1 MITWRDID
9 KLQPIRTENL
19 PRHREITGADID
31 SRRIAGGMLFIA
43 RQGEHADGHE
53 FIGNALHNGAVAAI
67 VEEAWFTLASPAPD
81 WPLIVV
87 RNSDQSLRDLAGMIR
102 RKFNGPVL
110 GITGSNGKTT
120 TKEMTATVLSSE
132 YSVLST
138 PGNYNNL
145 WGLPLSILRAQ
156 PEHDFWILEHG
167 MNRPGEIAELC
178 HISRPNAGL
187 ITTISE
193 VHSANFDSLE
203 EIAAEKLSLF
213 HQLPVDGITFQ
224 NLDDPRICEYSPATT
239 HVVTYGSDPDAEIV
253 GTITDVDNYGRIQL
267 SCEEIGDLRLPLPGR
282 FQATNALAAIAVG
295 VFFAVDPKAIHQ
307 ALTEFSPV
315 PGRTNIFE
323 RHDKVIIDDS
333 YNANPTSMRAAI
345 DILATYPTRNRRVA
359 ILGDML
365 ELNST
370 REEKHREIGAYLSQQ
385 GVGLVLGVGEL
396 SRYIVEEIREHQS
409 VRTLHLDDSEACIEI
424 LDDVLQDGDVVLV
437 KGSHG
442 IHLERVV
449 EAI

>member
-1 MITWRDID
+1 
-9 KLQPIRTENL
+9 
-19 PRHREITGADID
+19 
-31 SRRIAGGMLFIA
+31 
-43 RQGEHADGHE
+43 
-53 FIGNALHNGAVAAI
+53 
-67 VEEAWFTLASPAPD
+67 
-81 WPLIVV
+81 
-87 RNSDQSLRDLAGMIR
+87 
-102 RKFNGPVL
+102 
-110 GITGSNGKTT
+110 
-120 TKEMTATVLSSE
+120 
-132 YSVLST
+132 
-138 PGNYNNL
+138 
-145 WGLPLSILRAQ
+145 
-156 PEHDFWILEHG
+156 
-167 MNRPGEIAELC
+167 
-178 HISRPNAGL
+178 
-187 ITTISE
+187 
-193 VHSANFDSLE
+193 
-203 EIAAEKLSLF
+203 
-213 HQLPVDGITFQ
+213 
-224 NLDDPRICEYSPATT
+224 
-239 HVVTYGSDPDAEIV
+239 
-253 GTITDVDNYGRIQL
+253 
-267 SCEEIGDLRLPLPGR
+267 
-282 FQATNALAAIAVG
+282 
-295 VFFAVDPKAIHQ
+295 
-307 ALTEFSPV
+307 LTEFSPV